1 MAKKAFDRIKTGLDD
16 AVAFARG
23 DARRGTAI
31 RMAPPVDPKAIRRK
45 LGLSQAEFA
54 ARFRINLRTLQ
65 DWEQRRVT
73 PDGAARVL
81 LAVIAKEPE
90 AVRRALMT

>member
-1 MAKKAFDRIKTGLDD
+1 MAKKAFQRIKAGLDD

-23 DARRGTAI
+23 DARRGTVV
-31 RMAPPVDPKAIRRK
+31 RVVPPVDPKAIRRK

-54 ARFRINLRTLQ
+54 ARFLINLRTLQ

-90 AVRRALMT
+90 AVRRALTT